1 MRNALS
7 QSICKTNFQDYGWFI
22 DETPLDHSEFRYDSK
37 LSLIALPGSEAE
49 GLIDL
54 WTVIRHEL
62 GHFLGYE
69 HEENGVMEAT
79 SLPAFSIASA
89 SRNLRTSC
97 SEF

>member
-1 MRNALS
+1 M
-7 QSICKTNFQDYGWFI
+7 
-22 DETPLDHSEFRYDSK
+22 
-37 LSLIALPGSEAE
+37 IALPGSEAE

-79 SLPAFSIASA
+79 LDLGV
-89 SRNLRTSC
+89 RNLPDWNADADDFFASVKD
-97 SEF
+97 ELELLLF